1 MRMKKL
7 ALACAL
13 ALGLQAPSLAQW
25 KPAGDRIKTEWGEK
39 LDPANVLPEYPR
51 PMMERKE
58 WKNLNG
64 LWDYAIRPC
73 GEAEPK
79 TYDGEILVPFAVES
93 SLSGVGVHLEDS
105 QELWYTRQFEVPAG
119 WKGKRVLLHFGAVDW
134 RAMCG

>member
-51 PMMERKE
+51 PMME
-58 WKNLNG
+58 
-64 LWDYAIRPC
+64 
-73 GEAEPK
+73 
-79 TYDGEILVPFAVES
+79 
-93 SLSGVGVHLEDS
+93 
-105 QELWYTRQFEVPAG
+105 
-119 WKGKRVLLHFGAVDW
+119 
-134 RAMCG
+134 

>member
-1 MRMKKL
+1 MCFGIRPASPL
-7 ALACAL
+7 
-13 ALGLQAPSLAQW
+13 LAQW

-73 GEAEPK
+73 GEAETENLRRRDNWCPS
-79 TYDGEILVPFAVES
+79 P
-93 SLSGVGVHLEDS
+93 
-105 QELWYTRQFEVPAG
+105 
-119 WKGKRVLLHFGAVDW
+119 
-134 RAMCG
+134 

>member
-1 MRMKKL
+1 M
-7 ALACAL
+7 CF
-13 ALGLQAPSLAQW
+13 GISLQAPSLAQW
-25 KPAGDRIKTEWGEK
+25 KPAGEQNKDGMGEK

-79 TYDGEILVPFAVES
+79 TYDARYWCPS
-93 SLSGVGVHLEDS
+93 
-105 QELWYTRQFEVPAG
+105 P
-119 WKGKRVLLHFGAVDW
+119 
-134 RAMCG
+134 

>member
-1 MRMKKL
+1 M

-64 LWDYAIRPC
+64 LWDYAIRACTWKTVRNC
-73 GEAEPK
+73 GIHGNLKYLP
-79 TYDGEILVPFAVES
+79 DG
-93 SLSGVGVHLEDS
+93 
-105 QELWYTRQFEVPAG
+105 
-119 WKGKRVLLHFGAVDW
+119 KGKEYCCISVP
-134 RAMCG
+134 